1 MSDIKFNRELLPG
14 LDPTRPIVISGPCSA
29 ETEEQVMTTARQLAG
44 MGVKIFRAGI
54 WKPRTRPGAFEGV
67 GSEGLA
73 WMKRVK
79 RETGMFVATEV
90 ASAQHVYSALKA
102 GIDLLWIGA
111 RTTVNPFLMQE
122 IADSLQG
129 VDVPVLI
136 KNPVNPDLDLWTG
149 AIERLAKSG
158 LDKIGIIHR
167 GFSAGDKSIYRN
179 HPKWQVA
186 IELHRRFPELP
197 MFCDPSHMGG
207 RRELIGPLSQ
217 QAMDLDFDG
226 LFVETHCDPD
236 KAWSDAA
243 QQITPEVLK
252 LILSTLVIRDAGRQ
266 HLSKL
271 AEYRTS
277 IDEYDDQL
285 VELLGKRME
294 VCREIGVFKR
304 DNNMQV
310 QQAAIARGT
319 LHAERVVDV
328 DAHRHVAL
336 HLRASRRPSGHRS
349 RKGHHQRRHCHYARR
364 QHQPLTQAV
373 LPPALALQ
381 LAQALHIAEVHLAVA
396 PQVEQVHRHRYQHRQ
411 QAPQKRRISEH
422 HYLNRLYSYL
432 TLLPLHLFLEIPTHL
447 RQPAFRAP
455 WPACLAH
462 IAPVQYQPV
471 VRLRK
476 QLRRYILHQFA
487 LRLQRCL

>member
-310 QQAAIARGT
+310 LQ
-319 LHAERVVDV
+319 
-328 DAHRHVAL
+328 
-336 HLRASRRPSGHRS
+336 ASRYNEIMV
-349 RKGHHQRRHCHYARR
+349 KR
-364 QHQPLTQAV
+364 Q
-373 LPPALALQ
+373 Q
-381 LAQALHIAEVHLAVA
+381 LAESLGIGAECIQKIFEAIHEESVHQQMEIVSGA
-396 PQVEQVHRHRYQHRQ
+396 QV
-411 QAPQKRRISEH
+411 KT
-422 HYLNRLYSYL
+422 N
-432 TLLPLHLFLEIPTHL
+432 
-447 RQPAFRAP
+447 
-455 WPACLAH
+455 
-462 IAPVQYQPV
+462 
-471 VRLRK
+471 
-476 QLRRYILHQFA
+476 
-487 LRLQRCL
+487 

>member
-1 MSDIKFNRELLPG
+1 MSDIKINRELLPG
-14 LDPTRPIVISGPCSA
+14 LDMTRPIVISGPCSA

-102 GIDLLWIGA
+102 GIDLLWVGA

-122 IADSLQG
+122 IAESLQG
-129 VDVPVLI
+129 VDVPVLV

-149 AIERLAKSG
+149 AIERLAQSG

-167 GFSAGDKSIYRN
+167 GFSAGDKTIYRN
-179 HPKWQVA
+179 HPKWQVP

-207 RRELIGPLSQ
+207 RRELIAPLSQ
-217 QAMDLDFDG
+217 QAMDLNFDG
-226 LFVETHCDPD
+226 LFIETHCDPD
-236 KAWSDAA
+236 KAWSDAT

-252 LILSTLVIRDAGRQ
+252 LILSTLVIRDEGKQ

-277 IDEYDDQL
+277 IDELDDKL
-285 VELLGKRME
+285 IEILGKRME

-310 QQAAIARGT
+310 LQAGRYNEIM
-319 LHAERVVDV
+319 V
-328 DAHRHVAL
+328 
-336 HLRASRRPSGHRS
+336 
-349 RKGHHQRRHCHYARR
+349 KR
-364 QHQPLTQAV
+364 Q
-373 LPPALALQ
+373 Q
-381 LAQALHIAEVHLAVA
+381 LAQSMGVGADCVQKIFEAIHEESVH
-396 PQVEQVHRHRYQHRQ
+396 Q
-411 QAPQKRRISEH
+411 QMEIVNGAQK
-422 HYLNRLYSYL
+422 
-432 TLLPLHLFLEIPTHL
+432 
-447 RQPAFRAP
+447 
-455 WPACLAH
+455 
-462 IAPVQYQPV
+462 
-471 VRLRK
+471 
-476 QLRRYILHQFA
+476 
-487 LRLQRCL
+487 

>member
-1 MSDIKFNRELLPG
+1 MSDIKINRELLPG
-14 LDPTRPIVISGPCSA
+14 LDMTRPIVISGPCSA

-102 GIDLLWIGA
+102 GIDLLWVGA
-111 RTTVNPFLMQE
+111 RTTV
-122 IADSLQG
+122 
-129 VDVPVLI
+129 

-149 AIERLAKSG
+149 AIERLAQSG

-167 GFSAGDKSIYRN
+167 GFSAGDKTIYRN
-179 HPKWQVA
+179 HPKWQVP

-207 RRELIGPLSQ
+207 RRELIAPLSQ
-217 QAMDLDFDG
+217 QAMDLNFDG
-226 LFVETHCDPD
+226 LFIETHCDPD

-252 LILSTLVIRDAGRQ
+252 LILSTLVIRDEGKQ
-266 HLSKL
+266 NLSKL

-277 IDEYDDQL
+277 IDELDDKL
-285 VELLGKRME
+285 IEILGKRME

-310 QQAAIARGT
+310 LQAGRYNEIM
-319 LHAERVVDV
+319 V
-328 DAHRHVAL
+328 
-336 HLRASRRPSGHRS
+336 
-349 RKGHHQRRHCHYARR
+349 KR
-364 QHQPLTQAV
+364 Q
-373 LPPALALQ
+373 Q
-381 LAQALHIAEVHLAVA
+381 LAQSMGVGGDCIQKIFEAIHEESVH
-396 PQVEQVHRHRYQHRQ
+396 Q
-411 QAPQKRRISEH
+411 QM
-422 HYLNRLYSYL
+422 
-432 TLLPLHLFLEIPTHL
+432 EIVNGA
-447 RQPAFRAP
+447 Q
-455 WPACLAH
+455 
-462 IAPVQYQPV
+462 
-471 VRLRK
+471 
-476 QLRRYILHQFA
+476 
-487 LRLQRCL
+487 